1 MLYNTDKDKHKNA
14 KCNDLIDF
22 STRNACSAFIET
34 VAVSVAVAVAVA
46 VSLEVLQRLGSKN
59 F

>member
-1 MLYNTDKDKHKNA
+1 MLYIPDKDKHKNTI
-14 KCNDLIDF
+14 CNDLIDF
-22 STRNACSAFIET
+22 STRNACPAFVET

-46 VSLEVLQRLGSKN
+46 VSLEVLQRLGSRN